1 MMAETTATTPG
12 KIILFGEHSVVY
24 GQPALAVPIQHA
36 RAEAQI
42 TNGDP
47 NTGLI
52 IHAEDL
58 NLNLTLKETAE
69 HGLCQMARLVLD
81 ALKRDEPDIVI
92 RVRSSIPIAGGMGS
106 GAAVSA
112 ALGKALSEHL
122 GEPLS
127 PDRLSALVYEVEK
140 IYHGTP
146 SGIDNTVICFEQPV
160 YFIKGQAVE
169 TFGVKKP
176 FDLVIGDTGIPSL
189 TKETVG
195 AVREAW
201 QANPQRYEAVFNE
214 MGEIVRRARS
224 AIEAGTLDEI
234 GGLMNQNQER
244 LRRIKVSSPE
254 LEMLIEAAL
263 DAGAA
268 GAKLSGG
275 GGGGNMIAFVEPEQV
290 DEIGEALRKA
300 GAVRVIHTVVG

>member
-1 MMAETTATTPG
+1 MMIETTATAPG

-24 GQPALAVPIQHA
+24 GQPALAVPIHHA

-42 TNGDP
+42 TSGDP
-47 NTGLI
+47 GTGLS

-81 ALKRDEPDIVI
+81 ALNRDEPDIVI
-92 RVRSSIPIAGGMGS
+92 WVRSSIPIAGGMGS

-112 ALGKALSEHL
+112 ALGKALSQHL
-122 GEPLS
+122 GEPLPS
-127 PDRLSALVYEVEK
+127 DRLSALVYEVEK
-140 IYHGTP
+140 VYHGTP

-169 TFGVKKP
+169 TFGVAKP
-176 FDLVIGDTGIPSL
+176 FDLVIGDTGVPSP

-201 QANPQRYEAVFNE
+201 LADPQRYGAIFGEI
-214 MGEIVRRARS
+214 GEIVRRARL
-224 AIEAGTLDEI
+224 AIEAGRFDEI
-234 GGLMNQNQER
+234 GGLMNQNQEW
-244 LRRIKVSSPE
+244 LRKLNVSSPE
-254 LEMLIEAAL
+254 LETLIEAAVE
-263 DAGAA
+263 AGAA

-275 GGGGNMIAFVEPEQV
+275 GGGGNMIALVKPEQV
-290 DEIGEALRKA
+290 EEIGEALREA
-300 GAVRVIHTVVG
+300 GAVRVIHTVVS